1 MEGSGSDQVKCLK
14 SCCDERNI
22 LHGFTADG
30 MGAVYGDLVYV
41 SKSEAGKVIRYWQS
55 GDYSMWLVQRE

>member
-1 MEGSGSDQVKCLK
+1 LK